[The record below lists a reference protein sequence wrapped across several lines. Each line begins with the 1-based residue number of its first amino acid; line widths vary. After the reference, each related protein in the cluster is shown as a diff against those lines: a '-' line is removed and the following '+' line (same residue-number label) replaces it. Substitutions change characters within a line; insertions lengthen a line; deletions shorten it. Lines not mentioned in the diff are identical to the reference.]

1 MNILR
6 LRMVW
11 ERLAKEDPYWA
22 VLTAPDKAGNRWQ
35 LEEFFQTG
43 RDEVDACLAEMERH
57 RPSFRRGAALDFG
70 CGVGRLSQALAR
82 SFDHVTG
89 IDVAENMLELAERHR
104 PADTAERIRFV
115 HNARSDLRVFSDDHF
130 DLTFSLITL
139 QHIPPPLIESYLG
152 EFARITKPG
161 GLIYFQLPS
170 FAPNAAPEVKK
181 WSWYPPTLYK
191 RLKRWTGRWFRRFTG
206 IGDTMHMNT
215 LPEARVRELLRAAGA
230 EVISARQQTEQDG
243 CISIIYLAEVD
254 R

>member
-22 VLTAPDKAGNRWQ
+22 VLTAPDKAGNQWKI
-35 LEEFFQTG
+35 EEFFQTG
-43 RDEVDACLAEMERH
+43 LTEVEACLAEIESL
-57 RPSFRRGAALDFG
+57 RPAFARGTALDFG

-82 SFDHVTG
+82 SFSDVTG
-89 IDVAENMLELAERHR
+89 IDVAQNMIELAQRHLPDGAPVR
-104 PADTAERIRFV
+104 YV
-115 HNARSDLRVFSDDHF
+115 HNPRSDLTCFADGSF
-130 DLTFSLITL
+130 DLVFSLITL
-139 QHIPPPLIESYLG
+139 QHIPPPLIERYLT
-152 EFARITKPG
+152 EFARIVRPE

-170 FAPNAAPEVKK
+170 FAPNATPEVKK

-215 LPEARVRELLRAAGA
+215 LPAERVRTVLAAAGV
-230 EVISARQQTEQDG
+230 EVLHAREQLEQDG
-243 CISIIYLAEVD
+243 CRSVIYLAAPKG
-254 R
+254 